1 MCVTITCMSSAGSV
15 DTVRGGETADVQQ
28 ERDQTKRLAALQEWL
43 QHERGCSQLWHFYS
57 KDPPN
62 DRETADSDQFNAS
75 FFMCVSYLL
84 RQVDMSQLLKD
95 TARYI
100 VQDTE
105 VELQKKWAFFKTML
119 TDSAFSNLLRR
130 KWEEFE
136 AVAASTETV
145 DKARSLVDT
154 IRGLL
159 QQKWE
164 EFHLDAGS
172 SFKTKDKDGK
182 TGANSS
188 EKFQT
193 YLNRTKETVDKLTQK
208 IKSTWSRVKN
218 LSSEFLAKHEPM
230 KKIEQVG
237 RKMQGSLK
245 SLTKTIKTQLQE
257 IKQKIRRGKK
267 MLFKPWKKGGNKH
280 KGHKCRKGK
289 HCQED
294 RERFAST
301 KRRHFGETK
310 HDRIQR
316 RSLERRQFR
325 SRPHHKQRQSAEHE
339 ENYEDFW
346 RMAPFTPDDVVPEDF
361 FEGNRREQR
370 KQKQRLRKML
380 GRLHQFNEEMLY
392 SMDDDDIEEMWDDF
406 RKLKDD
412 FDDVKEKPDRLRMWL
427 VCQTRWWKS
436 RFHRKHRDENKIVNG
451 CQRQLMPWQI
461 SVLCSQQ
468 LWCHGSREK
477 KCHRKFKAGPFCMLH
492 AAMSAEE
499 SHRAEES
506 PKIDRKHA
514 DGYFREEVTH
524 EPLGFTAGKDK
535 VINEDVKL
543 QLLTSAT
550 LENDTVVEIVEESV
564 RGESSDRDSVWY
576 LRRMKRHVDEDS
588 GKRSVEWYW
597 ARVEDRESRHH
608 DSSWYIRSMRGRRDV
623 LPRYERGGRCN
634 TDPKWLFKRASER
647 QFQRDM
653 PWYLRRAENREEH
666 HFDIVQGKLD
676 DWGGN

>member
-1 MCVTITCMSSAGSV
+1 MFVTITCVSSAGSV
-15 DTVRGGETADVQQ
+15 DTAREGETTDVQQ
-28 ERDQTKRLAALQEWL
+28 EPDQTKRLAALQEWL
-43 QHERGCSQLWHFYS
+43 QHERGCSQLWRFYS
-57 KDPPN
+57 TDPPN
-62 DRETADSDQFNAS
+62 DRDTADSDQFNAS
-75 FFMCVSYLL
+75 FFTCVSYLL

-119 TDSAFSNLLRR
+119 TDSAFSDSLRR

-136 AVAASTETV
+136 AAAASTET

-172 SFKTKDKDGK
+172 SSKTKDQDGK

-237 RKMQGSLK
+237 KKMQGSLK

-267 MLFKPWKKGGNKH
+267 MLFKPWKNGGKQH

-289 HCQED
+289 RCRED
-294 RERFAST
+294 REKFAST

-316 RSLERRQFR
+316 RSSERRQFR

-380 GRLHQFNEEMLY
+380 GRWHQFNEEMLY
-392 SMDDDDIEEMWDDF
+392 SMDDDDIEEMWEDF

-412 FDDVKEKPDRLRMWL
+412 FDDVKEHPDRLRMWL

-461 SVLCSQQ
+461 SVLCSQR
-468 LWCHGSREK
+468 LWCHGSHEK

-492 AAMSAEE
+492 AAKSAEE

-506 PKIDRKHA
+506 PNIDGKRA
-514 DGYFREEVTH
+514 DGYFRDEVAH

-543 QLLTSAT
+543 QVLHSAT

-564 RGESSDRDSVWY
+564 SGESSDGDSVWY
-576 LRRMKRHVDEDS
+576 LRRMKRHVDADG

-597 ARVEDRESRHH
+597 GRVEDRASHHH

-623 LPRYERGGRCN
+623 LPRYEHGRRCN
-634 TDPKWLFKRASER
+634 TDPKWQFKRASER
-647 QFQRDM
+647 QFQRDL
-653 PWYLRRAENREEH
+653 PWYLRRAESREEH